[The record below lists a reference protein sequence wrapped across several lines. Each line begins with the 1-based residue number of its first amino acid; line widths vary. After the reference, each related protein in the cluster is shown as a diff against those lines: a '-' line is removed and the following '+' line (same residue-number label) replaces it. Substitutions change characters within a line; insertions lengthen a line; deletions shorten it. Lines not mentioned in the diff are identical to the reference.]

1 MWNEICNSCI
11 LNDSMMEEDN
21 LKYDELNLAEA
32 KVIQSELRERI
43 LIEPL
48 TKPIQ
53 TIAGA
58 DISLNRFSEI
68 IFAGIVVLSYPDL
81 QPIAY
86 SLVESRT
93 RFPYIPGF
101 LAFREVPA
109 LVQALEQ
116 MPVKPDVIM
125 VDGHGIAHPRKMG
138 IAAHFGAITGATT
151 MGCAKNI
158 LFGKWQEPGF
168 QKGDFSPIMT
178 KEETIGYAFR
188 SKLKT
193 NPVFV
198 SPGNKMDLQDCL
210 DIMQHC
216 GGSYRLPEP
225 TRRAHDFVNLFRTG
239 KLEAGYHELTPKL
252 LF

>member
-1 MWNEICNSCI
+1 
-11 LNDSMMEEDN
+11 MEEDD

-32 KVIQSELRERI
+32 KAIQNELRERTR
-43 LIEPL
+43 IEPL
-48 TKPIQ
+48 QNEIT

-58 DISLNRFSEI
+58 DISLNRFSEV
-68 IFAGIVVLSYPDL
+68 IFAGIVMLRYSDM

-86 SLVESRT
+86 SMVESRT
-93 RFPYIPGF
+93 SFPYVPGF

-116 MPVKPDVIM
+116 MSVKPDVIM
-125 VDGHGIAHPRKMG
+125 VDGHGIAHPRRMG
-138 IAAHFGAITGATT
+138 IAAHFGALTGMAT

-158 LFGKWQEPGF
+158 LFGKWQEPGI
-168 QKGDFSPIMT
+168 QKGEFSPIMT
-178 KEETIGYAFR
+178 KEEIIGYAFR

-198 SPGNKMDLQDCL
+198 SPGNKLSLQNSL
-210 DIMQHC
+210 DIMQRC
-216 GGSYRLPEP
+216 SGSYRLPEP

-239 KLEAGYHELTPKL
+239 KLESGYHELNPTL

>member
-1 MWNEICNSCI
+1 MNENTTH
-11 LNDSMMEEDN
+11 
-21 LKYDELNLAEA
+21 YDDLNLAEA
-32 KVIQSELRERI
+32 KEIQNELRDKI
-43 LIEPL
+43 NLDPLIS
-48 TKPIQ
+48 PIT

-68 IFAGIVVLSYPDL
+68 IFAGIVVLRYSDL

-86 SLVESRT
+86 SMVESRT
-93 RFPYIPGF
+93 SFPYIPGF

-109 LVQALEQ
+109 LFQALEQ
-116 MPVKPDVIM
+116 MTVKPDVIM
-125 VDGHGIAHPRKMG
+125 VDGHGIAHPRRMG
-138 IAAHFGAITGATT
+138 IAAHFGAMTGTVT

-158 LFGKWQEPGF
+158 LFGKWQEPGI

-178 KEETIGYAFR
+178 KEEIIGYAYR
-188 SKLKT
+188 SKFKT

-198 SPGNKMDLQDCL
+198 SPGNKMSLQDSL
-210 DIMQHC
+210 NIMQRC
-216 GGSYRLPEP
+216 SGSYRLPEP

-239 KLEAGYHELTPKL
+239 KLEAGYHELTTQL